1 MSTVLNVLAWGVLFL
16 AALPAA
22 MVAVNLARFRKL
34 PTPTP
39 GSEAKRSHDP
49 ADGLP
54 GAKAG
59 VSVLIPARDEQA
71 AIGPCLDAVIAA
83 AEGVDL
89 EIVVLDDHS
98 EDDTAAIVQRL
109 ADTDPRVKLI
119 QGQPLP
125 AGHNGKQHACWQLAQ
140 AANRDVLTWIDADV
154 RLQPRALSRLL
165 REAHA
170 NPARLLSG
178 FPKQRTDGL
187 MEKLIIPQIQA
198 VLLGYLP
205 IARMRK
211 SVSPGFGAG
220 CGQWFAAHRAA
231 YFEVG
236 GHGAI
241 ARCIHDG
248 IALPRLFRRGG
259 HLTDIFDAS
268 DTASCKMYDTAGQV
282 WNGFAKNATAGMA
295 APGAIGIWTSLL
307 LGGWVLPW
315 VMLGLYVSGVWTPAS
330 GGFAGNWVAWVPA
343 VFALGTT
350 IALGVRFRQG
360 LAATLLRPAGIA
372 ALLAIQWHA
381 LWRKLRGTPANW
393 RGRSYAAA

>member
-1 MSTVLNVLAWGVLFL
+1 MATALNLLAWGALVL

-34 PTPTP
+34 PASCEPNK
-39 GSEAKRSHDP
+39 AR
-49 ADGLP
+49 AAGL
-54 GAKAG
+54 
-59 VSVLIPARDEQA
+59 SVLIPARNEQD
-71 AIGPCLDAVIAA
+71 AIGPCLEAVLHA
-83 AEGVDL
+83 AEGLAHDRL
-89 EIVVLDDHS
+89 ELIVLDDHS
-98 EDDTAAIVQRL
+98 DDETAEIVRRFGE
-109 ADTDPRVKLI
+109 TDPRVKLI
-119 QGQPLP
+119 AGEPLP

-140 AANRDVLTWIDADV
+140 AATQDVLTWIDADV
-154 RLQPRALSRLL
+154 RLQPGALSRLL
-165 REAHA
+165 TEADR

-220 CGQWFAAHRAA
+220 CGQWFAAHREP

-241 ARCIHDG
+241 VRDIHDG
-248 IALPRLFRRGG
+248 IALPRTFRRGG

-268 DTASCKMYDTAGQV
+268 DTASCKMYETAGEV

-315 VMLGLYVSGVWTPAS
+315 LMLGLYAVGVWQPAH
-330 GGFAGNWVAWVPA
+330 GGFAGEWVAWVPA
-343 VFALGTT
+343 LFAAGTT
-350 IALGVRFRQG
+350 VALGVRFRQG
-360 LAATLLRPAGIA
+360 VAATLLRPAGIA
-372 ALLAIQWHA
+372 ALVAIQWHA
-381 LWRKLRGTPANW
+381 LWRKLRGTPATW
-393 RGRSYAAA
+393 RGRDYAAA

>member
-1 MSTVLNVLAWGVLFL
+1 MATALNLLAWGIVFL

-22 MVAVNLARFRKL
+22 MVAANLARFRKL
-34 PTPTP
+34 PTRENKPNHRPDTSP
-39 GSEAKRSHDP
+39 SAP
-49 ADGLP
+49 
-54 GAKAG
+54 G
-59 VSVLIPARDEQA
+59 VSVLVPARNEQA
-71 AIGPCLDAVIAA
+71 SIGPCLEAVIAA
-83 AEGVDL
+83 ADGVDL
-89 EIVVLDDHS
+89 EVVVLDDHS
-98 EDDTAAIVQRL
+98 HDDTAVIVRGF
-109 ADTDPRVKLI
+109 ADADPRVKLI
-119 QGQPLP
+119 SGEPLP

-140 AANRDVLTWIDADV
+140 AATKDVLTWIDADV
-154 RLQPRALSRLL
+154 RLQPAALERLL
-165 REAHA
+165 IEASR
-170 NPARLLSG
+170 NPAGLLSG

-220 CGQWFAAHRAA
+220 CGQWFAAHREP

-241 ARCIHDG
+241 AREIHDG
-248 IALPRLFRRGG
+248 IALPRTFRRGG

-268 DTASCKMYDTAGQV
+268 DTASCKMYDTAGEV

-315 VMLGLYVSGVWTPAS
+315 IMLALYAVGLWTPES
-330 GGFAGNWVAWVPA
+330 GGFAGDWVAWVPA

-350 IALGVRFRQG
+350 IALGVRFHQG
-360 LAATLLRPAGIA
+360 VAATLLRPAGIA
-372 ALLAIQWHA
+372 TLVAIQWHA
-381 LWRKLRGTPANW
+381 LWRKLRGTPATW
-393 RGRSYAAA
+393 RGRSYAPA